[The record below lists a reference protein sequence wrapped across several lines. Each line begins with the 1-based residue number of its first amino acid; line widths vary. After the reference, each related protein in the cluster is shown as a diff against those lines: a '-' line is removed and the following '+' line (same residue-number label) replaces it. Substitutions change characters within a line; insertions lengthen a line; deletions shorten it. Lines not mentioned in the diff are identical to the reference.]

1 LSNLLNLTIT
11 TAITAQVGPI
21 LQFRPAQLGSVH
33 RHLSVQ
39 ANFTVGGG
47 GTSGN
52 CYVQTSFDGG
62 ANWCDII
69 NFAFTSSSSRR
80 IANLSS
86 LTPVTTLA
94 TPTDGSLANNTCID
108 GFIGPLI
115 RTKVSTTGTYSA
127 ATTLLVD
134 IDCNDRTIAQISE

>member
-1 LSNLLNLTIT
+1 MSNLLNLTIT
-11 TAITAQVGPI
+11 TAITAQVGPV

-33 RHLSVQ
+33 RHLSIQ
-39 ANFTVGGG
+39 ANFTAGSG

-62 ANWCDII
+62 STWCDIM
-69 NFAFTSSSSRR
+69 NFAFATTSLRR
-80 IANLSS
+80 LVNLSS
-86 LTPVTTLA
+86 LTPVTTFN
-94 TPTDGSLANNTCID
+94 TPTDGTLASSSAID